1 MSRSDKRVAVFARK
15 RWAIRFKRIGRR
27 GLRFRQR
34 KFSITFVG
42 VGFDRPVIVNSSVCY
57 KAGASPAATYK
68 PISDIVVATLAVAFH
83 TDMSY
88 QAVA

>member
-1 MSRSDKRVAVFARK
+1 MTKGLPFSPEKGVSSADGGV
-15 RWAIRFKRIGRR
+15 
-27 GLRFRQR
+27 LRFRQR
-34 KFSITFVG
+34 EFSVTFVG

-57 KAGASPAATYK
+57 KAGASPATTYK